1 MEGEVWLK
9 SSCRINQKL
18 ANNDL
23 CNICQSNDTED
34 FNVLRMVG
42 KV

>member
-1 MEGEVWLK
+1 MEGGVWLK
-9 SSCRINQKL
+9 SPCRINQKL

-23 CNICQSNDTED
+23 CNVCQSSETGD

-42 KV
+42 KE